1 MQSEN
6 LKNENNAKK
15 LYLRK
20 YRKHGKR
27 IKRIEAEIDEIRSMK
42 MYPSMNNDGMP
53 HGSSQNDLSSYAA
66 VLQEREEELY
76 REGVSQVQSYK
87 DIAFRISRLEDQ
99 DERDVLFYRYIKGY
113 DWWKIAQIMDY
124 SERWIYE
131 LHGRALK
138 KMEIEPEIVCMQ
150 VSRAEKVGPYHLMK
164 GENPVYI
171 LSFGGAEA

>member
-1 MQSEN
+1 
-6 LKNENNAKK
+6 
-15 LYLRK
+15 
-20 YRKHGKR
+20 
-27 IKRIEAEIDEIRSMK
+27 

-53 HGSSQNDLSSYAA
+53 HGSCQNDLGSYAA

-138 KMEIEPEIVCMQ
+138 KMEI
-150 VSRAEKVGPYHLMK
+150 S
-164 GENPVYI
+164 
-171 LSFGGAEA
+171 

>member
-1 MQSEN
+1 MQTEN

-15 LYLRK
+15 SYLRK

-87 DIAFRISRLEDQ
+87 DIAFRISRLE
-99 DERDVLFYRYIKGY
+99 EMFCFTGT
-113 DWWKIAQIMDY
+113 
-124 SERWIYE
+124 
-131 LHGRALK
+131 
-138 KMEIEPEIVCMQ
+138 
-150 VSRAEKVGPYHLMK
+150 
-164 GENPVYI
+164 
-171 LSFGGAEA
+171 

>member
-1 MQSEN
+1 MQTEN

-27 IKRIEAEIDEIRSMK
+27 IKRIEAEIDEIRSMR

-131 LHGRALK
+131 LHRRALK
-138 KMEIEPEIVCMQ
+138 KIEI
-150 VSRAEKVGPYHLMK
+150 S
-164 GENPVYI
+164 
-171 LSFGGAEA
+171 